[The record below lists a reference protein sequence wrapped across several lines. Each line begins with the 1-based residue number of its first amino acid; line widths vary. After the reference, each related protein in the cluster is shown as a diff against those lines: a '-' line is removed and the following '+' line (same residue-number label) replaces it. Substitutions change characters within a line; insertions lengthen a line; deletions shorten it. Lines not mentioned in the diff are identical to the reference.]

1 MGEGVRG
8 PNGARFRLR
17 SKSWDVAH
25 GVVTTGSCCG
35 ARLKGAKA
43 WEVLVLNSTL
53 KKKTTSVLKT
63 RERKESNSG
72 AFLVTEVSDGASGFH
87 RSETVRMRP
96 GPSREGRERATGKG
110 CSNQFWG
117 FAFALSVAFPVS
129 EKSCGTHFP
138 SHTLRTECVGS
149 SRFIPAVEAKRE
161 GSGRKS
167 GDPWEEVRW
176 RHHHLRPYFHHRR
189 KR

>member
-1 MGEGVRG
+1 MGSSRVKF
-8 PNGARFRLR
+8 NI
-17 SKSWDVAH
+17 
-25 GVVTTGSCCG
+25 
-35 ARLKGAKA
+35 
-43 WEVLVLNSTL
+43 

-117 FAFALSVAFPVS
+117 FAFALSVAFPVN
-129 EKSCGTHFP
+129 EKSCGTHDPCVERLPIPRLTGGMRGVFEVYPRRGGETRGQWAEVWGPMGRSQMEAP
-138 SHTLRTECVGS
+138 SSETVFSSQEKTLRIQTKNLNGLGKQTKVLVKQADMSPGIIVQTQHE
-149 SRFIPAVEAKRE
+149 
-161 GSGRKS
+161 
-167 GDPWEEVRW
+167 
-176 RHHHLRPYFHHRR
+176 
-189 KR
+189 